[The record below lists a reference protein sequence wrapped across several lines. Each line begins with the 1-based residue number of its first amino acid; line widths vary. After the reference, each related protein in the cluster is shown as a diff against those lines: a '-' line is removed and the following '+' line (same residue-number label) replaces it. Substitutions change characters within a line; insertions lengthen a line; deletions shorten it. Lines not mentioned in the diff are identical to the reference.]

1 MNNIYKIKVTFKYES
16 LFLKDILRKNIKL
29 ISSKKI
35 NNNIYILKV
44 NEDDYYKL
52 LKNSFNKIIIL
63 NTYGKIKIKKM
74 FNKYLYIIIGILL
87 SIIMLFILSN
97 IIFKVEVVHSK
108 KEIRNIIYRDLET
121 YNIKKYSFKK
131 SFKKRKEIVKAI
143 LKKEHNKVEWLE
155 IVDKGTTY
163 EVNVEER
170 KINNIKKD
178 YKTQN
183 IIAKKDCMI
192 LQIEATKG
200 EIVKKKYDYVKKG
213 DVIVSGFVK
222 NKEDVV
228 SKVKANALVY
238 GEVWYQ
244 VNVSLPKYYSYRLN
258 TYKSKLVLIIKL
270 LNKNY
275 FIFNGF
281 KDYNTK
287 NYLTINNNLIPL
299 SINFSNIE
307 KVKVYKYNFDENTAY
322 KRALLEA
329 SKELKRKLNKDDSI
343 ISKKVLKI
351 LEKKSKIEVDVFFKV
366 KEDITDT
373 ASIENIKI
381 EDENKLKEG
390 E

>member
-258 TYKSKLVLIIKL
+258 TYKSKLVLIIKF

-307 KVKVYKYNFDENTAY
+307 KVKVYKYNFDRNTAY

-351 LEKKSKIEVDVFFKV
+351 LEKKSKLEVDVFFKV

-373 ASIENIKI
+373 ASIEI
-381 EDENKLKEG
+381 LK
-390 E
+390 